1 MKTFCF
7 LFGSD
12 TQLTQLVV
20 NERMQKMRDVLE
32 ETSGHI
38 RQIQD
43 TVEATQVTVKDIF
56 KSLEGASI
64 C

>member
-1 MKTFCF
+1 
-7 LFGSD
+7 
-12 TQLTQLVV
+12 
-20 NERMQKMRDVLE
+20 MRDVLE